1 MPPAFVL
8 SQDQTLKFNPGPP
21 APNRTF
27 NKRPSQAAGPIVRA
41 SKTFASMREL
51 QSSPTNITPAF
62 LQTSRRLGRRPRI
75 PSLSSQSQTTPV
87 PKPTPKRPPLEKPN
101 CRTGPGILRHRPDP
115 PHQRGRAYNPHPTPL
130 STRPAC
136 PNPLRRSSPVGMISA
151 VGRWASADG
160 ENKDLRTPCPDP
172 PQQFFHLSLQSRPN
186 PRSSASIC
194 SGGGAPSSARSGG
207 ASSAGRY
214 RQP

>member
-1 MPPAFVL
+1 MRHSPATEVAKAFDLHVLGMPPAFVL

-87 PKPTPKRPPLEKPN
+87 PKPTPKRPPPKRPPLKN
-101 CRTGPGILRHRPDP
+101 QNRRTDPGILRRRPDP
-115 PHQRGRAYNPHPTPL
+115 PHQRGRAYNPHPTPCQPDQ
-130 STRPAC
+130 RVPIRFVDR
-136 PNPLRRSSPVGMISA
+136 LRSA
-151 VGRWASADG
+151 
-160 ENKDLRTPCPDP
+160 
-172 PQQFFHLSLQSRPN
+172 
-186 PRSSASIC
+186 
-194 SGGGAPSSARSGG
+194 
-207 ASSAGRY
+207 
-214 RQP
+214 